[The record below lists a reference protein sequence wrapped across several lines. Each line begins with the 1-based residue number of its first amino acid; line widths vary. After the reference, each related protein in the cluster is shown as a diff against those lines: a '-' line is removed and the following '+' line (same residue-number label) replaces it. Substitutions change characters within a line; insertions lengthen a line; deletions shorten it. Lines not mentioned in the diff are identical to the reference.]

1 MRRQAIHGPRPLP
14 RSLQRCRRPWPGASP
29 AIRLPSATVGPQMPS
44 GGLDLKEHLS
54 NIECSLTMRALAESD
69 GVVARAADL
78 LRLRH
83 PARVEKLRKYGVR
96 TDAARQEIDEPIAV
110 YR

>member
-1 MRRQAIHGPRPLP
+1 MRRQAIHGPAALASVPPAMPPALA
-14 RSLQRCRRPWPGASP
+14 GASP

-54 NIECSLTMRALAESD
+54 NIECSLTMQALAESD
-69 GVVARAADL
+69 GVVARAADP